1 MRFTLVIPLL
11 LLVCHAPSF
20 RASETPDAVMERLAA
35 RASPGTATELEYVLI
50 QYRGGRRLEARGSA
64 RYHADGKRFVNR
76 VKTKTG
82 GREVDVR
89 MVCDGTV
96 VWVEVREGRATVAI
110 QRFGI
115 DTLRKLG
122 GASGQDPIAQ
132 WEDIWSRFLFSE
144 TREGTWGD
152 TAVTILEGTLKPE
165 FVQRQLAAASELG
178 GSLAADIAKPQLE
191 AMAKARVYVESA
203 SGRLRKSEVLD
214 QAGQIL
220 LSFEVEQLKTG
231 VDLADSLF
239 TFEPPK
245 DAEVI
250 DLDQLNPQ

>member
-1 MRFTLVIPLL
+1 M
-11 LLVCHAPSF
+11 
-20 RASETPDAVMERLAA
+20 
-35 RASPGTATELEYVLI
+35 
-50 QYRGGRRLEARGSA
+50 
-64 RYHADGKRFVNR
+64 
-76 VKTKTG
+76 
-82 GREVDVR
+82 
-89 MVCDGTV
+89 
-96 VWVEVREGRATVAI
+96 
-110 QRFGI
+110 
-115 DTLRKLG
+115 
-122 GASGQDPIAQ
+122 
-132 WEDIWSRFLFSE
+132 
-144 TREGTWGD
+144 
-152 TAVTILEGTLKPE
+152 TILEGTLKPE

-178 GSLAADIAKPQLE
+178 GSFATDIARPQLE
-191 AMAKARVYVESA
+191 AMVKARVYVESA